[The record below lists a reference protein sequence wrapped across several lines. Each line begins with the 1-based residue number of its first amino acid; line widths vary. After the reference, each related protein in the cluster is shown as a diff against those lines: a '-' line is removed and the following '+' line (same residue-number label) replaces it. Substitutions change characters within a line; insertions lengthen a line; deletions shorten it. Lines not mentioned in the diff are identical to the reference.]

1 MQPVEGIFL
10 PVREIAVVLRILRS
24 DARMPIPGLARV
36 FQEKRVHTI
45 RGVPS
50 GIDVETIVSQF
61 FGAIR
66 QRREEMSQQTALRI
80 RRNLPNPEKSEYM
93 VNAEE
98 VEVLLH
104 VLQSGLPPC
113 EIVLFHL
120 VPVVCRETPHLAVCR
135 ECVRRSTGL

>member
-1 MQPVEGIFL
+1 MQPVERILL
-10 PVREIAVVLRILRS
+10 PVRKAAVMLRVLS
-24 DARMPIPGLARV
+24 GYARMPIPGLARI

-45 RGVPS
+45 GGIPA
-50 GIDVETIVSQF
+50 GIDIETIVSQF

-104 VLQSGLPPC
+104 VLQPGFPPC
-113 EIVLFHL
+113 EIILLHL
-120 VPVVCRETPHLAVCR
+120 VPVIGRESPHLAVGG
-135 ECVRRSTGL
+135 EWVRWCARL